1 MKKTE
6 SEKKNSKFEI
16 LNSKQIQNL
25 NIQNVL
31 DFGYW
36 GCFRI

>member
-1 MKKTE
+1 MRKTE

-16 LNSKQIQNL
+16 LYSKEIQNS

-36 GCFRI
+36 GLFRI

>member
-25 NIQNVL
+25 NIQNVF
-31 DFGYW
+31 DFG
-36 GCFRI
+36 GIV